1 MASSSSHSSLLHPSY
16 LQCTANTWSDI
27 KSDPGDKELKIGYVQ
42 LEIKKDPTP
51 FVGGVGS
58 PPPREVKASMALL
71 LKLPLLHG
79 TQAADATDTAMHL
92 IATSEHARL
101 ASLGNACTKPNQ
113 RLACDFLNF
122 LAFNLAFN
130 EFAVR
135 ERIASEDKRWCRPL
149 TMLMISLPTITKYWE
164 IICAKLMKLGF

>member
-1 MASSSSHSSLLHPSY
+1 
-16 LQCTANTWSDI
+16 
-27 KSDPGDKELKIGYVQ
+27 
-42 LEIKKDPTP
+42 
-51 FVGGVGS
+51 
-58 PPPREVKASMALL
+58 MALL

-113 RLACDFLNF
+113 RLACNFLNF
-122 LAFNLAFN
+122 LAYILAFN

-135 ERIASEDKRWCRPL
+135 ERIASEDKEVVQAIGDADDAIAHNYKLLGNYLCQIDEAGFLRLFP
-149 TMLMISLPTITKYWE
+149 SGKLPAPKSTHAVLQRRRDVY
-164 IICAKLMKLGF
+164 AKLGGGVCMSFHPPTNGAA